1 MADFRTFRHMPTVK
15 VAMTTFPHSI
25 DIEAS
30 ADEAWAR
37 MLEHKIRHLPV
48 TSEGTL
54 VGIVTERDLRLV
66 LRPGVQPG
74 QATLRHV
81 VETDAFVV
89 DDDTPLDVVATEMAE
104 RQIGSALVTRH
115 GKLVGILTT
124 TDVCRLLAQALEAHF
139 APGRRPADEHDEHDD
154 EPDETA

>member
-25 DIEAS
+25 EIEAP
-30 ADEAWAR
+30 ADEAWAT
-37 MLEHKIRHLPV
+37 MLDHKIRHLPV
-48 TSEGTL
+48 TDDGKL

-66 LRPGVQPG
+66 LRPGVKPG
-74 QATLRHV
+74 EATLRHV

-89 DDDTPLDVVATEMAE
+89 DDDTPLDVVANELAE

-139 APGRRPADEHDEHDD
+139 APDRRPLDEHGD
-154 EPDETA
+154 EPDESA